1 MDKLQ
6 ERAALYSSELS
17 ELLEEFEE
25 GMQTEKTAESADEID
40 QIDHINRIVD
50 LMKEVAEL
58 SQFVKGVI
66 SISERSLLVEPLLF
80 KQLAEEYTVLPATGH
95 CHAKSVYHGVELRTV
110 GTITEF
116 LKAGFTL
123 KELSEEGGSD
133 E

>member
-25 GMQTEKTAESADEID
+25 GMRTEKTAESADAID
-40 QIDHINRIVD
+40 QINLVN
-50 LMKEVAEL
+50 EAAEL
-58 SQFVKGVI
+58 VKRATELKQFVKGVI
-66 SISERSLLVEPLLF
+66 GISEKNLLVEPWLF
-80 KQLAEEYTVLPATGH
+80 KQLVEEYTVLPATGY

-123 KELSEEGGSD
+123 KELEKEGGSD